1 MGDIT
6 TQTPS
11 LGRTY
16 ALSGD
21 TAKSRTAYKDVV
33 ALWKDA
39 DPDIPILIA
48 GRLSDP
54 MSTVGCPARRHRPPT
69 MRASVC
75 KNSAHSRTAC
85 DEHLASDQST
95 RPMLGS
101 VKFGLVVLLAAA
113 ALVVLITPAT
123 DELPCTIGKRCVYQP
138 ALLSITTILPLVNL
152 LCSPAAQPF
161 STGPRMSRLVDIL
174 SSNCTFVC

>member
-75 KNSAHSRTAC
+75 TNSAHSRTAC
-85 DEHLASDQST
+85 DEHLASDQSYVRSSEIRFGGFIGGCRARGFDYT
-95 RPMLGS
+95 R
-101 VKFGLVVLLAAA
+101 
-113 ALVVLITPAT
+113 
-123 DELPCTIGKRCVYQP
+123 DR
-138 ALLSITTILPLVNL
+138 
-152 LCSPAAQPF
+152 
-161 STGPRMSRLVDIL
+161 
-174 SSNCTFVC
+174 